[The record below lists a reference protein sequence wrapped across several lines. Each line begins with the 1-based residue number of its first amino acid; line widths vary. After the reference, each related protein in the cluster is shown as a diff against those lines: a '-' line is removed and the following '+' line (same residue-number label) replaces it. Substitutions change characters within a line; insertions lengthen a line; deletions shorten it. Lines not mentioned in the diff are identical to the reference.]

1 MLILVRMDSL
11 SIVLGRIL
19 RIDAERHI
27 CKKNAFG
34 LFTVE
39 PESNVNLG
47 LSIHS
52 SSSSPENSDDFVL
65 VPKNLPT
72 DEGVVNYERK

>member
-1 MLILVRMDSL
+1 M
-11 SIVLGRIL
+11 
-19 RIDAERHI
+19 
-27 CKKNAFG
+27 

>member
-1 MLILVRMDSL
+1 M
-11 SIVLGRIL
+11 
-19 RIDAERHI
+19 
-27 CKKNAFG
+27 
-34 LFTVE
+34 
-39 PESNVNLG
+39 NLN

-72 DEGVVNYERK
+72 DEGVVNYERKYVKCVYSIKISITDPLVLQQVQSTGSITGKEHTS